1 MKNYYEILEV
11 DKNASNE
18 VIDKAYKTLAKKYHP
33 DLQKGTNKEIYQNK
47 MKQINEAFEVLSN
60 NDKRKEYD
68 SRLVQN
74 NISIEQY
81 NKVLQENMRL
91 KSSLNKIADDQN
103 KNELE
108 SIEFARKYYNELKK
122 KSQEPV
128 RYTYKRRI
136 NITKEKLK
144 KMVFGVIY
152 IICLIT
158 ILAVIPFTRNFFIN
172 LYNENIVVK
181 TIVNI
186 FKNTFVNSFLNGWKE
201 KIWLL

>member
-68 SRLVQN
+68 NRLAQN

-144 KMVFGVIY
+144 KMVYGVIY

-186 FKNTFVNSFLNGWKE
+186 FKNTFVNSFLNG
-201 KIWLL
+201 

>member
-1 MKNYYEILEV
+1 MIQRYKHLNNYEILEV

-68 SRLVQN
+68 SRLAQN

-144 KMVFGVIY
+144 KMVYGVIY

-186 FKNTFVNSFLNGWKE
+186 FKNTFVNSFLNG
-201 KIWLL
+201 

>member
-68 SRLVQN
+68 SRLAQN

-81 NKVLQENMRL
+81 NKVLQENMIL

-158 ILAVIPFTRNFFIN
+158 SLAVIPFTRNFFIN

-186 FKNTFVNSFLNGWKE
+186 FKNTFVNSFLNG
-201 KIWLL
+201 

>member
-68 SRLVQN
+68 SRLAQN

-91 KSSLNKIADDQN
+91 KSSLNKIADNQN

-122 KSQEPV
+122 KSQKPV

-158 ILAVIPFTRNFFIN
+158 ILAIIPFTRNFFIN

-186 FKNTFVNSFLNGWKE
+186 FKNTFVNSFLNG
-201 KIWLL
+201 